1 MKEKRAKKEQR
12 SKTKKKKAKKQKKKQ
27 IKPQKNKKN
36 KKMIEDF
43 GKRERFRGV
52 VEDLV
57 EEEMHRLRAFA
68 ELVSQNTLY
77 RMKTLV
83 YTPRVASFRAPALV
97 DEFLARCA
105 AEGYDVKR
113 SKKSQGRCVLRVH
126 VVGCDEGERNQSDR
140 GENCAQK
147 PHARVEGPRCKSS
160 GGGEVLHGPS
170 ARPQVAEV

>member
-1 MKEKRAKKEQR
+1 
-12 SKTKKKKAKKQKKKQ
+12 
-27 IKPQKNKKN
+27 
-36 KKMIEDF
+36 MIEDF

-126 VVGCDEGERNQSDR
+126 VVGCDEGERNKSDR
-140 GENCAQK
+140 GENGAQK

-160 GGGEVLHGPS
+160 GGGEVLHGPC